1 MRGVSVLALLCAHAL
16 LAPDVASA
24 QLVEPGEYDQFVGVF
39 LYRPKDSGWTGAV
52 ASKGSRELR
61 AQLELEWQG
70 DYGSQADVSKNS
82 GALGLTYNFGAS
94 SWDTPFDWRVALSGG
109 LEHQRAAQDPDGDVE
124 NRFNPFGSAKL
135 ILFGARPLRTAVRQI
150 AGADADVTTVELAW
164 VVDASLQTAEAI
176 QPDSI
181 PAQRLFLSPSVVA
194 WLSVI
199 PAFTA
204 ARADIEPTQ
213 FYRVVLKNEL
223 VLLAARGDG
232 MSKAHWDASATYF
245 LTAANGIMVRHF
257 RGYFDHNLRDYK
269 RVTSVMLV
277 WKFQ

>member
-1 MRGVSVLALLCAHAL
+1 MRRVWVIALTCSVLA
-16 LAPDVASA
+16 PGVASA

-39 LYRPKDSGWTGAV
+39 LYRPRDSGWIGAV

-70 DYGSQADVSKNS
+70 DYGSQPDVSKNS
-82 GALGLTYNFGAS
+82 GAFGLTYNVGAT

-109 LEHQRAAQDPDGDVE
+109 LEHKRSEQSPDGDVE
-124 NRFNPFGSAKL
+124 NRLSPFGGGKL
-135 ILFGARPLRTAVRQI
+135 ILFGARPLQTAVRQV
-150 AGADADVTTVELAW
+150 AGASAEVTTMELAW
-164 VVDASLQTAEAI
+164 VVDTSIQAADAI
-176 QPDSI
+176 QPDSR
-181 PAQRLFLSPSVVA
+181 PAQRLFLSPSLVA

-199 PAFTA
+199 PAFSA
-204 ARADIEPTQ
+204 AQADIEPTQ
-213 FYRVVLKNEL
+213 FYRVVLKSEL
-223 VLLAARGDG
+223 VLLAARGDM

-245 LTAANGIMVRHF
+245 LTAATGVMIRHF

-269 RVTSVMLV
+269 LVTSVMLV

>member
-1 MRGVSVLALLCAHAL
+1 MRSVRVIALLCAML
-16 LAPDVASA
+16 VPDVASA

-39 LYRPKDSGWTGAV
+39 LYRPKDSGWIGAV
-52 ASKGSRELR
+52 ASKGSRGLR
-61 AQLELEWQG
+61 PQLELEWQG
-70 DYGSQADVSKNS
+70 DYGSQSDVSKNS
-82 GALGLTYNFGAS
+82 GAVGLTYNFGAT

-109 LEHQRAAQDPDGDVE
+109 LEHQRAAPDLDGGLE
-124 NRFNPFGSAKL
+124 HRFNPFGAGKL
-135 ILFGARPLRTAVRQI
+135 ILFGARPLQTAVRQV
-150 AGADADVTTVELAW
+150 AGASADVTTVELAW
-164 VVDASLQTAEAI
+164 VVDASLQTADAI
-176 QPDSI
+176 QPDNRT
-181 PAQRLFLSPSVVA
+181 AQRLFLSPSAVA

-213 FYRVVLKNEL
+213 FYRVVLKSEL
-223 VLLAARGDG
+223 ALLAARGDG
-232 MSKAHWDASATYF
+232 MSQAHWDGSATYF

>member
-1 MRGVSVLALLCAHAL
+1 MRRVGVIALICAAL
-16 LAPDVASA
+16 VPGVASA

-39 LYRPKDSGWTGAV
+39 LYRPRDSGWTGAV

-61 AQLELEWQG
+61 PQLELEWQA
-70 DYGSQADVSKNS
+70 DYGSQPDVSKNS
-82 GALGLTYNFGAS
+82 GALGLTYNVGAT

-109 LEHQRAAQDPDGDVE
+109 LEHKRSEQSPDGDLE
-124 NRFNPFGSAKL
+124 NRLNPFGGGKL
-135 ILFGARPLRTAVRQI
+135 ILFGARPLQTAVRQV
-150 AGADADVTTVELAW
+150 AGAGAEVTTVELAW
-164 VVDASLQTAEAI
+164 VVDASLQIADAI
-176 QPDSI
+176 RPDSG
-181 PAQRLFLSPSVVA
+181 PAQRLFLSPSLVA

-204 ARADIEPTQ
+204 AQADIEPTQ
-213 FYRVVLKNEL
+213 FYRVVLKSEV

-232 MSKAHWDASATYF
+232 MRKSHWDASATYF
-245 LTAANGIMVRHF
+245 LTAANGIMIRHF
-257 RGYFDHNLRDYK
+257 RGYFDHNLRDDK

>member
-1 MRGVSVLALLCAHAL
+1 MRRAGIAALIWSVLVPGA
-16 LAPDVASA
+16 ASA

-39 LYRPKDSGWTGAV
+39 LYRPRDSGWTGAV

-61 AQLELEWQG
+61 PQLELEWQG
-70 DYGSQADVSKNS
+70 DYGSQSEVSKNS
-82 GALGLTYNFGAS
+82 GALGLTYNVGATA
-94 SWDTPFDWRVALSGG
+94 WETPFDWRVALSGG
-109 LEHQRAAQDPDGDVE
+109 LEHQRTEESPDAGVE
-124 NRFNPFGSAKL
+124 NRVTPFGAGKL
-135 ILFGARPLRTAVRQI
+135 ILFGARSLRTAVRQV
-150 AGADADVTTVELAW
+150 AGGGAEVTTVELAW
-164 VVDASLQTAEAI
+164 VVDASVQTANAI
-176 QPDSI
+176 EPDSS
-181 PAQRLFLSPSVVA
+181 AARRLFFSPALVA

-204 ARADIEPTQ
+204 ARAGFEPTQ
-213 FYRVVLKNEL
+213 YYRVVLKSEL

-232 MSKAHWDASATYF
+232 MRQTHWDGSATYF
-245 LTAANGIMVRHF
+245 VTAANGIMVRHF

>member
-1 MRGVSVLALLCAHAL
+1 MRGVWVIALLCAGL
-16 LAPDVASA
+16 VPDVASA

-39 LYRPKDSGWTGAV
+39 LYRPRDSGWIGAV
-52 ASKGSRELR
+52 ASKGSRELH

-70 DYGSQADVSKNS
+70 DYGSQSDVSKNS
-82 GALGLTYNFGAS
+82 GALGLTYNFGAT

-109 LEHQRAAQDPDGDVE
+109 LEHQRAAQGPDGGVE
-124 NRFNPFGSAKL
+124 NRLNPFGAAKL
-135 ILFGARPLRTAVRQI
+135 ILFGARPLQTAVKQI
-150 AGADADVTTVELAW
+150 AGASADVTTVELAW
-164 VVDASLQTAEAI
+164 VVDASLQTADAI
-176 QPDSI
+176 RPDSR
-181 PAQRLFLSPSVVA
+181 AARQLFLSPSLVA

-199 PAFTA
+199 PGFTA

-213 FYRVVLKNEL
+213 FYRVVVKSEL
-223 VLLAARGDG
+223 ALLAARGDG
-232 MSKAHWDASATYF
+232 MSQGHWDASATWF